1 MNREYTQPNTL
12 QNYVSRMTLD
22 KNKGVYLSDTNQPTN
37 PPSIFSNISVVVII
51 VICIIF
57 ILAYFNINLFTIIGN
72 IIQRI
77 SNIITPI
84 FLNILHYFGVAT
96 GTTIAATT
104 SVVSS
109 GISDVTTSID
119 TTNKAVSGTIISGIQ
134 GNGVNESAY
143 PTKTIQ
149 NTNEQSFNIVNT
161 APQIAAQQ
169 QKDDDKQYVNSVQYN
184 TPVGYCFIGQQRDSR
199 YCSEISEAHQCAS
212 GDVFPTMDMCI
223 NPNLRIS

>member
-119 TTNKAVSGTIISGIQ
+119 TINKAVSGTIISGIQ

-223 NPNLRIS
+223 NPNLRVS

>member
-96 GTTIAATT
+96 GTTIATTT

-223 NPNLRIS
+223 NPNLRVS

>member
-37 PPSIFSNISVVVII
+37 TPSIFSNISVVVII

-184 TPVGYCFIGQQRDSR
+184 TPVGYCFIGQQRDTR
-199 YCSEISEAHQCAS
+199 YCSDISEAHQCAS

-223 NPNLRIS
+223 NPNLRVS

>member
-223 NPNLRIS
+223 NPNLRVS

>member
-1 MNREYTQPNTL
+1 MNRDYTPPNTL

-37 PPSIFSNISVVVII
+37 SPSIFSNISVVVII

-84 FLNILHYFGVAT
+84 VLNILHYFGIALGTTVAT
-96 GTTIAATT
+96 TT
-104 SVVSS
+104 SVASS
-109 GISDVTTSID
+109 GISDVTTSIN

-143 PTKTIQ
+143 PAKTIQ
-149 NTNEQSFNIVNT
+149 NSNEKSFHIVNT

-169 QKDDDKQYVNSVQYN
+169 QKDDEKQYVNSVQYN
-184 TPVGYCFIGQQRDSR
+184 TPVGYCFIGQQKNQR

-223 NPNLRIS
+223 NPNLRVS

>member
-1 MNREYTQPNTL
+1 MNREYTPPNTL

-37 PPSIFSNISVVVII
+37 SPSIFSNISVVII
-51 VICIIF
+51 VVISIIF
-57 ILAYFNINLFTIIGN
+57 VLAYFNINLFTIIGN

-77 SNIITPI
+77 SNVIMPII
-84 FLNILHYFGVAT
+84 LYILHYFGIALGTTVAT
-96 GTTIAATT
+96 TT
-104 SVVSS
+104 SVASS

-119 TTNKAVSGTIISGIQ
+119 TVNKAVSGTIISGIQ

-143 PTKTIQ
+143 PAKTIQ
-149 NTNEQSFNIVNT
+149 NSNEQSFHIVNT
-161 APQIAAQQ
+161 APQIA
-169 QKDDDKQYVNSVQYN
+169 VQYN
-184 TPVGYCFIGQQRDSR
+184 TPVGYCFIGQQRNQR

-223 NPNLRIS
+223 NPNLRVS

>member
-51 VICIIF
+51 IICIIF

-184 TPVGYCFIGQQRDSR
+184 TPVGYCFIGQQRDTR
-199 YCSEISEAHQCAS
+199 YCSDISQAHQCAS

-223 NPNLRIS
+223 NPNLRVS

>member
-37 PPSIFSNISVVVII
+37 TPSIFSNISVVVII

-96 GTTIAATT
+96 GTTIATTT

-184 TPVGYCFIGQQRDSR
+184 TPVGYCFIGQQRDTR
-199 YCSEISEAHQCAS
+199 YCSDISEAHQCAS

-223 NPNLRIS
+223 NPNLRVS

>member
-37 PPSIFSNISVVVII
+37 PPSIFSNISVVVVI

-184 TPVGYCFIGQQRDSR
+184 TPVGYCFIGQQRDTR

-223 NPNLRIS
+223 NPNLRVS

>member
-149 NTNEQSFNIVNT
+149 NTNEQSFTIVNT

-184 TPVGYCFIGQQRDSR
+184 TPVGYCFIGQQGDTR

-223 NPNLRIS
+223 NPNLRVS

>member
-37 PPSIFSNISVVVII
+37 PPSIFSNISVGVII

-184 TPVGYCFIGQQRDSR
+184 TPVGYCFIGQQRDTR
-199 YCSEISEAHQCAS
+199 YCSEISEAYQCAS

-223 NPNLRIS
+223 NPNLRVS

>member
-51 VICIIF
+51 VICVIF

-96 GTTIAATT
+96 GTTIVATT

-223 NPNLRIS
+223 NPNLRVS

>member
-184 TPVGYCFIGQQRDSR
+184 TPVGYCFIGQQRNTR

-223 NPNLRIS
+223 NPNLRVS

>member
-37 PPSIFSNISVVVII
+37 PPSIFSNISVVII

-184 TPVGYCFIGQQRDSR
+184 TPVGYCFIGQQRDTR
-199 YCSEISEAHQCAS
+199 YCSEISQAHQCAS

-223 NPNLRIS
+223 NPNLRVS

>member
-96 GTTIAATT
+96 GTTIATTT

-184 TPVGYCFIGQQRDSR
+184 TPVGYCFIGQQRDTR

-223 NPNLRIS
+223 NPNLRVS

>member
-51 VICIIF
+51 VICVIF

-184 TPVGYCFIGQQRDSR
+184 TPVGYCFIGQQRDTR
-199 YCSEISEAHQCAS
+199 YCSDISEAHQCAS

-223 NPNLRIS
+223 NPNLRVS

>member
-184 TPVGYCFIGQQRDSR
+184 TPVGYCFIGQQRDTR
-199 YCSEISEAHQCAS
+199 YCSEISQAHQCAS

-223 NPNLRIS
+223 NPNLRVS

>member
-96 GTTIAATT
+96 GTTIVATT

-184 TPVGYCFIGQQRDSR
+184 TPVGYCFIGKQGDTR
-199 YCSEISEAHQCAS
+199 YCSDISEAHQCAS

-223 NPNLRIS
+223 NPNLRVS

>member
-37 PPSIFSNISVVVII
+37 QPSIFSNISVVVVI

-84 FLNILHYFGVAT
+84 FLNILHYFGLAT

-109 GISDVTTSID
+109 GITDVTTSID

-149 NTNEQSFNIVNT
+149 NTNEQSFHIVNT

-184 TPVGYCFIGQQRDSR
+184 TPVGYCFIGQQGNTR
-199 YCSEISEAHQCAS
+199 YCSEVSEAHQCAS

-223 NPNLRIS
+223 NPNLRVS

>member
-143 PTKTIQ
+143 PKYKRTI
-149 NTNEQSFNIVNT
+149 I
-161 APQIAAQQ
+161 
-169 QKDDDKQYVNSVQYN
+169 
-184 TPVGYCFIGQQRDSR
+184 
-199 YCSEISEAHQCAS
+199 
-212 GDVFPTMDMCI
+212 
-223 NPNLRIS
+223 

>member
-96 GTTIAATT
+96 GTTIATTT

-161 APQIAAQQ
+161 APQLAAQQ

-184 TPVGYCFIGQQRDSR
+184 TPVGYCFIGQQRDKR

-223 NPNLRIS
+223 NPNLRVS

>member
-37 PPSIFSNISVVVII
+37 PPSIFSNISVGVII

-184 TPVGYCFIGQQRDSR
+184 TPVGYCFIGQQGDTR

-223 NPNLRIS
+223 NPNLRVS

>member
-184 TPVGYCFIGQQRDSR
+184 TPVGYCFIGQQRDTR
-199 YCSEISEAHQCAS
+199 YCSDISEAHQCAS

-223 NPNLRIS
+223 NPNLRVS

>member
-184 TPVGYCFIGQQRDSR
+184 TPVGYCFIGQQRDTR

-223 NPNLRIS
+223 NPNLRVS

>member
-51 VICIIF
+51 VICVIF

-223 NPNLRIS
+223 NPNLRVS